1 MLKYLQSLVCKLL
14 GLDESNHL
22 DSNLGFADI
31 GLNYSLMLELREIL
45 QTTFGCSVSVST
57 LLDYFNIQELSKY
70 LLGQIDGRELEK
82 KNELSDLTN
91 ETEEII
97 LESKI
102 EFLSQ
107 KAIATAI
114 QETEVATAIRKQL
127 KEITLLLNNEG
138 C

>member
-107 KAIATAI
+107 EAVATAI
-114 QETEVATAIRKQL
+114 QETEIATAIQEQL

-138 C
+138 D

>member
-22 DSNLGFADI
+22 DSNLGFADM

-82 KNELSDLTN
+82 KNELSNLTN
-91 ETEEII
+91 ETQEII

-114 QETEVATAIRKQL
+114 QETEVATAIQEQL
-127 KEITLLLNNEG
+127 KEITLLLNNERY
-138 C
+138 

>member
-22 DSNLGFADI
+22 DSNLGFADM

-70 LLGQIDGRELEK
+70 LLDQIDGRELEK
-82 KNELSDLTN
+82 KNELSNLTN
-91 ETEEII
+91 ETQEII

>member
-107 KAIATAI
+107 EAIATAI
-114 QETEVATAIRKQL
+114 QETEVATAIREQL
-127 KEITLLLNNEG
+127 KETTLLLNNERY
-138 C
+138 

>member
-1 MLKYLQSLVCKLL
+1 MLKYLQSLVGKLL

-22 DSNLGFADI
+22 DSNLGFADM

-127 KEITLLLNNEG
+127 KEITLLLNNERY
-138 C
+138 

>member
-1 MLKYLQSLVCKLL
+1 MLKYLQSLVGKLL

-22 DSNLGFADI
+22 DSNLGFADM

-82 KNELSDLTN
+82 KNELSNLTN
-91 ETEEII
+91 ETQEII

>member
-22 DSNLGFADI
+22 DSNLGFADM

-57 LLDYFNIQELSKY
+57 LLDYFNIQEPSKY
-70 LLGQIDGRELEK
+70 LLEQIDGRELEK

-107 KAIATAI
+107 EAVATAI
-114 QETEVATAIRKQL
+114 QETEIATAIQEQL
-127 KEITLLLNNEG
+127 KEITLLLNNERY
-138 C
+138 

>member
-22 DSNLGFADI
+22 DSNLGFADM

-70 LLGQIDGRELEK
+70 LLDQIDGRELEK
-82 KNELSDLTN
+82 KNELSNLTN
-91 ETEEII
+91 ETQEII

-114 QETEVATAIRKQL
+114 QETEVATAIREQL
-127 KEITLLLNNEG
+127 KETTLLLNNEG
-138 C
+138 D

>member
-70 LLGQIDGRELEK
+70 LLDQIDGRELEK
-82 KNELSDLTN
+82 KNELSNLTN
-91 ETEEII
+91 ETQEII
-97 LESKI
+97 LDSKI

-107 KAIATAI
+107 EAIATAI

>member
-22 DSNLGFADI
+22 DSNLGFADM

-107 KAIATAI
+107 EAVATAI
-114 QETEVATAIRKQL
+114 QETEIATAIQEQL

-138 C
+138 D

>member
-1 MLKYLQSLVCKLL
+1 M
-14 GLDESNHL
+14 
-22 DSNLGFADI
+22 
-31 GLNYSLMLELREIL
+31 
-45 QTTFGCSVSVST
+45 SVST

-70 LLGQIDGRELEK
+70 LLDQIDGRELEK
-82 KNELSDLTN
+82 KNELSNLTN
-91 ETEEII
+91 ETQEII
-97 LESKI
+97 LDSKI

-114 QETEVATAIRKQL
+114 QETEVATAIREQL

>member
-1 MLKYLQSLVCKLL
+1 MLKYLQSLVGKLL

-22 DSNLGFADI
+22 DSNLGFADM

-107 KAIATAI
+107 EAVATAI
-114 QETEVATAIRKQL
+114 QETEIATAIQEQL
-127 KEITLLLNNEG
+127 KEITLLLNNERY
-138 C
+138 

>member
-70 LLGQIDGRELEK
+70 LLDQIDGRELEK
-82 KNELSDLTN
+82 KNELSNLTN
-91 ETEEII
+91 ETQEII

>member
-1 MLKYLQSLVCKLL
+1 MCKLL

-22 DSNLGFADI
+22 DSNSGFADI

-70 LLGQIDGRELEK
+70 LLDQIDGRELEK
-82 KNELSDLTN
+82 KNELSNLTN
-91 ETEEII
+91 ETQEII

-114 QETEVATAIRKQL
+114 QETEVATAIREQL
-127 KEITLLLNNEG
+127 KETTLLLNNERY
-138 C
+138 

>member
-1 MLKYLQSLVCKLL
+1 MLKYLQSLVGKLL

-22 DSNLGFADI
+22 DSNLGFADM

-107 KAIATAI
+107 EAIATAI
-114 QETEVATAIRKQL
+114 QETEVATAIQEQL

-138 C
+138 Y

>member
-1 MLKYLQSLVCKLL
+1 MLKYLQSLVGKLL

-22 DSNLGFADI
+22 DSNLGFADM

-57 LLDYFNIQELSKY
+57 LLDYFNIQELSTY
-70 LLGQIDGRELEK
+70 LLDQIDGRELEK
-82 KNELSDLTN
+82 KNELSNLTN
-91 ETEEII
+91 ETQEII

>member
-1 MLKYLQSLVCKLL
+1 MLKYLQSLVGKLL

-22 DSNLGFADI
+22 DSNLGFADM

-114 QETEVATAIRKQL
+114 QETEVATAIREQL
-127 KEITLLLNNEG
+127 KETTLLLNNERY
-138 C
+138 

>member
-14 GLDESNHL
+14 GLDELNHL
-22 DSNLGFADI
+22 DSNLGFADM

-82 KNELSDLTN
+82 KMEQ
-91 ETEEII
+91 IPCRYH
-97 LESKI
+97 
-102 EFLSQ
+102 
-107 KAIATAI
+107 
-114 QETEVATAIRKQL
+114 V
-127 KEITLLLNNEG
+127 G
-138 C
+138 H

>member
-1 MLKYLQSLVCKLL
+1 M
-14 GLDESNHL
+14 
-22 DSNLGFADI
+22 
-31 GLNYSLMLELREIL
+31 
-45 QTTFGCSVSVST
+45 
-57 LLDYFNIQELSKY
+57 
-70 LLGQIDGRELEK
+70 
-82 KNELSDLTN
+82 TN
-91 ETEEII
+91 ETQEII